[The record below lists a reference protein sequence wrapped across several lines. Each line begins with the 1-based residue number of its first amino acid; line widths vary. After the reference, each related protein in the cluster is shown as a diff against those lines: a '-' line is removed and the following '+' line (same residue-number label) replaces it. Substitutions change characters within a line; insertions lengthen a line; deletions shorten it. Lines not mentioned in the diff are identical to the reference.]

1 MSQKYKV
8 FINNKVKVI
17 TDNWDSFCSQYTLI
31 RAAGGL
37 VYNHE
42 NSLLMI
48 FRNGKWDLPKGKL
61 EDNESIE
68 DCAIREVTEE
78 CGVRGL
84 LIIAKVKDTYHV
96 YNDKG
101 KKILKQTSWFIMETN
116 FDGVLVP
123 QEEEGIN
130 KVTWIEEDKIK
141 QKIKSSYRSIQDLLL
156 K

>member
-17 TDNWDSFCSQYTLI
+17 TDNWDLFCSKYTLL

-37 VYNHE
+37 VYNKD

-68 DCAIREVTEE
+68 DCALREVTEE
-78 CGVRGL
+78 CGIKGL
-84 LIIAKVKDTYHV
+84 LITARLKDTYHV
-96 YNDKG
+96 YNDTSM
-101 KKILKQTSWFIMETN
+101 KILKQTSWFIMKTN

-123 QEEEGIN
+123 QKEEGIN
-130 KVTWIEEDKIK
+130 KVAWIKEDKIK

>member
-1 MSQKYKV
+1 
-8 FINNKVKVI
+8 
-17 TDNWDSFCSQYTLI
+17 
-31 RAAGGL
+31 
-37 VYNHE
+37 
-42 NSLLMI
+42 MI

>member
-1 MSQKYKV
+1 
-8 FINNKVKVI
+8 
-17 TDNWDSFCSQYTLI
+17 
-31 RAAGGL
+31 
-37 VYNHE
+37 
-42 NSLLMI
+42 MI

-84 LIIAKVKDTYHV
+84 LITAKDKDTYHV
-96 YNDKG
+96 YTDKG

-123 QEEEGIN
+123 QKEEGVS
-130 KVTWIEEDKIK
+130 KVTWIEEDKIE